1 MTDWAKKDR
10 DIRVAQSCNLAVE
23 IVTPLVKSEELFP
36 VDTLRLAM
44 DIQPDVL
51 KWLKDCMETEQELFE
66 KGETIDELD
75 PIFKNIKTIKEHID
89 TFKSYDVLHKWMK
102 DNGKYITVYLNNLKS
117 EETREKNKK
126 DLTVYT
132 KNKLQSLK
140 DTL

>member
-23 IVTPLVKSEELFP
+23 LTGDLTK
-36 VDTLRLAM
+36 AM

-51 KWLKDCMETEQELFE
+51 RWLKDCMETEQELFE

-89 TFKSYDVLHKWMK
+89 TFKSYDVLHKWVK
-102 DNGKYITVYLNNLKS
+102 DNGKYVTVYLNTLKS
-117 EETREKNKK
+117 KETREKNKK

-132 KNKLQSLK
+132 KDKLQSLK
-140 DTL
+140 GTK

>member
-23 IVTPLVKSEELFP
+23 LTGNLDK
-36 VDTLRLAM
+36 AM

-51 KWLKDCMETEQELFE
+51 RWLKDCMDIEQELFE
-66 KGETIDELD
+66 REDATGELD

-140 DTL
+140 GTL